1 VRLGSAGDTALIP
14 GAQED
19 RRVIG
24 CCLFR
29 FTGNQHWRLDNIA
42 KRTGRQTARISEM
55 ETGKANS
62 TIDMIADAG
71 QTLGMS
77 LVFVPNDRLGKV
89 LQIIGE
95 PEPPAAQAGEIKSVF
110 ETAFVD
116 DGLED
121 DEEANPHAG
130 PR

>member
-1 VRLGSAGDTALIP
+1 
-14 GAQED
+14 
-19 RRVIG
+19 
-24 CCLFR
+24 
-29 FTGNQHWRLDNIA
+29 
-42 KRTGRQTARISEM
+42 
-55 ETGKANS
+55 
-62 TIDMIADAG
+62 
-71 QTLGMS
+71 
-77 LVFVPNDRLGKV
+77 VPNDRLGKV

-95 PEPPAAQAGEIKSVF
+95 PEPPAAQADEIKSVF